1 MTDEPKSTAT
11 QLADIS
17 ECMARAR
24 ELAEG
29 VRKNAETS
37 GFATPVVDA
46 MALQAYQIA
55 LNKELDAYHDAT
67 CKSCRQHESK
77 RARLWPALGYLAVV
91 LGYVGLGIASARAGD
106 SSSAMVMG
114 WCAGLMTTL
123 AVHRSVVWWGDRAR

>member
-11 QLADIS
+11 QLGDIS
-17 ECMARAR
+17 ACMARAR

-77 RARLWPALGYLAVV
+77 RARSGLHSGTWQSCLVTSAWVLPQLVLVTRPQRWSWGGAPA
-91 LGYVGLGIASARAGD
+91 
-106 SSSAMVMG
+106 
-114 WCAGLMTTL
+114 
-123 AVHRSVVWWGDRAR
+123 